1 MLNNLEVGKS
11 GIKWSYGYL
20 HEEFLTALQ
29 GSQGIKV
36 YREMSDNDS
45 IIGACLHA
53 IKQILREA
61 RWTVKPGDENDAAC
75 KKDAAF
81 LESCMSKMIHSWSDF
96 ISNTLSMLPYGWS
109 YFEQVFELQQNG
121 SVIWKKLA
129 HRKQSSMERWEI
141 DDVGEV
147 LGLWQRPAPDYKL
160 VYLPMTKALL
170 FRTESAGNNPEG
182 RSILRNAYR
191 CYSDDTEILTED
203 GWKLFSEL
211 SEDVKVATL
220 NPKTEEI
227 IYQCPVSYHK
237 YDHQGKMFHQGG
249 RYIDLLVTPNHK
261 MWVRSSTRRK
271 QDFSFVEAD
280 KLPRFVAYKKDGV
293 WKGKEQ
299 DSFTLPA
306 IRGNTYAAPERS
318 IPMDAW
324 LRFLGIFLSEG
335 STHYTRPGVVVLTQK
350 ADGMRHVED
359 VVFEAGFIYVKHR
372 RHHGDIVDLE
382 ILDRQ
387 LYQYLTCF
395 GGSHERYIPKELKFL
410 SLRQLYILWN
420 ALMFGDGSYSGCGT
434 PIYTTTSRRLADD
447 VSEIIF
453 KINLVANTRMGSR
466 DYSWGNKPMYLVS
479 SSVGRDGG
487 NHVNQTHDQR
497 EMLDYNGKVY
507 CVEVPEYHI
516 LYVRR
521 NGKACWSGN
530 SWYFKKNIEEI
541 EGIGIERDL
550 AGLPVLTPPEN
561 FKLDGD
567 DIETKHALAWAKK
580 LVASIR
586 RDEQDGVLKP
596 FGWGFELLG
605 SPGQRQFD
613 TTTVINRYNKEIA
626 VTVLAQFIMLGMERT
641 GSYALA
647 KEQTDMFYLCLE
659 GWADAIGSTFNRQA
673 VPTLFGLN
681 GVSEEM
687 RPLPYIVHTNIHR
700 YGLKDLAA
708 YVSSLAKQECLIVDD
723 DLKRYLKQYARLQ
736 EYSEKRK

>member
-1 MLNNLEVGKS
+1 MLNSLEVGKT

-75 KKDAAF
+75 KKDATF
-81 LESCMSKMIHSWSDF
+81 LDSCMSKMTHSWSDF
-96 ISNTLSMLPYGWS
+96 MSDTLSMLVYGWS
-109 YFEQVFELQQNG
+109 YFEQVYELQRDG

-147 LGLWQRPAPDYKL
+147 LGLWQRPAPDYRL
-160 VYLPMTKALL
+160 VYLPITKSLL

-191 CYSDDTEILTED
+191 
-203 GWKLFSEL
+203 
-211 SEDVKVATL
+211 A
-220 NPKTEEI
+220 
-227 IYQCPVSYHK
+227 
-237 YDHQGKMFHQGG
+237 
-249 RYIDLLVTPNHK
+249 
-261 MWVRSSTRRK
+261 
-271 QDFSFVEAD
+271 
-280 KLPRFVAYKKDGV
+280 
-293 WKGKEQ
+293 
-299 DSFTLPA
+299 
-306 IRGNTYAAPERS
+306 
-318 IPMDAW
+318 
-324 LRFLGIFLSEG
+324 
-335 STHYTRPGVVVLTQK
+335 
-350 ADGMRHVED
+350 
-359 VVFEAGFIYVKHR
+359 
-372 RHHGDIVDLE
+372 
-382 ILDRQ
+382 
-387 LYQYLTCF
+387 
-395 GGSHERYIPKELKFL
+395 
-410 SLRQLYILWN
+410 
-420 ALMFGDGSYSGCGT
+420 
-434 PIYTTTSRRLADD
+434 
-447 VSEIIF
+447 
-453 KINLVANTRMGSR
+453 
-466 DYSWGNKPMYLVS
+466 
-479 SSVGRDGG
+479 
-487 NHVNQTHDQR
+487 
-497 EMLDYNGKVY
+497 
-507 CVEVPEYHI
+507 
-516 LYVRR
+516 
-521 NGKACWSGN
+521 
-530 SWYFKKNIEEI
+530 WYFKKNIEEI

-550 AGLPVLTPPEN
+550 AGLPILTPPEN

-567 DIETKHALAWAKK
+567 DVETKNALAWAKK

-586 RDEQDGVLKP
+586 RDEQDGILKP
-596 FGWGFELLG
+596 FGWEFELLG

-700 YGLKDLAA
+700 YGLKDLAN
-708 YVSSLAKQECLIVDD
+708 YVSALAKQECLIVDD